1 MSKHNRTEEENL
13 RIVKSAI
20 EAYNAHDI
28 GRVIDCEAES
38 IIHYSPHSPKRPC
51 RSRVGDII
59 NKGRFRGLSRH
70 SIQGRPEHWAKSIG
84 LACTEPNWNQ
94 YRALRDRE
102 GQN

>member
-38 IIHYSPHSPKRPC
+38 IIHYSPVHPKGLAGRKSAISSIKADFVAFP
-51 RSRVGDII
+51 DIQF
-59 NKGRFRGLSRH
+59 KVD
-70 SIQGRPEHWAKSIG
+70 QSIG
-84 LACTEPNWNQ
+84 EVDWVSVHGA
-94 YRALRDRE
+94 
-102 GQN
+102 